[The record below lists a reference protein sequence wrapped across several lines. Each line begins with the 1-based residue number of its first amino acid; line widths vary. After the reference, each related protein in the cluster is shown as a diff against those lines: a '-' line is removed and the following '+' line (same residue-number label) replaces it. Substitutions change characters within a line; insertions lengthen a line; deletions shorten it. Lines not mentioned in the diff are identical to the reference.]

1 VCVKTRPW
9 VDKLQIG
16 HLAIDLSTTQL
27 SIARADGRYMST
39 DSTAE
44 IDERPLKIFG
54 WASGHNGC
62 GQYRIGLP
70 MWCLERA
77 GNDARAFTVFE
88 GDPPDDLDILVGQLI
103 WDEERTE
110 FWQACA
116 RREDRS
122 FGMVFELDDD
132 IWTVHHTNEGALGYR
147 DPELQRRFEAN
158 IRVADAVTVTTNHL
172 AEIVSKLN
180 PNVHVL
186 PNCVDIAL
194 LSYQK
199 PATERLTLGWAGGS
213 SHFQDFDAV
222 KSGLKTFLRQNPQVD
237 MHFIGMNY
245 GEIVGRPDAR
255 FTGWSVNLVDYLS
268 KLDFDIG
275 IAPLAYHRF
284 NRSKSDLKFLEYS
297 SLGIPVVASD
307 FGPYADSV
315 IHGVTGFL
323 VKRPHEWGG
332 YLRDLVNDDAMRTE
346 MGINAK
352 TWAATRVIQ
361 SNYWRWELV
370 YRQVLGQRAPAM
382 ASQSPA

>member
-1 VCVKTRPW
+1 VATSRPW
-9 VDKLQIG
+9 VDSHQIG
-16 HLAIDLSTTQL
+16 VARSDLSRTQL
-27 SIARADGRYMST
+27 CFIAADGYYMP
-39 DSTAE
+39 AE
-44 IDERPLKIFG
+44 TPADIDERPLKIFG
-54 WASGHNGC
+54 WASSHNGC

-110 FWQACA
+110 FWQENA
-116 RREDRS
+116 RRTDRS

-132 IWTVHHTNEGALGYR
+132 IWTVHRTNEAALGYLE
-147 DPELQRRFEAN
+147 PELQRRFEAN
-158 IRVADAVTVTTNHL
+158 IRVADAVTVTTPHL
-172 AEIVSKLN
+172 AEIVSQFN
-180 PNVHVL
+180 PNVFVL

-194 LSYQK
+194 LHYQR
-199 PATERLTLGWAGGS
+199 PPTERLTVGWAGGS
-213 SHFQDFDAV
+213 SHFQDFDAARG
-222 KSGLKTFLRQNPQVD
+222 GLKTFLRHHPQVD

-245 GEIVGRPDAR
+245 SDLVGRPNAR
-255 FTGWSVNLVDYLS
+255 YTGWNANLVEYLS
-268 KLDFDIG
+268 KIDFDIG
-275 IAPLAYHRF
+275 IAPLAFHRF
-284 NRSKSDLKFLEYS
+284 NRSKSDLKFLEYA

-323 VKRPHEWGG
+323 VKRPHEWGQ
-332 YLRDLVNDDAMRTE
+332 YLRDLVNDEAMRTE

-361 SNYWRWELV
+361 SNYWRWEMV
-370 YRQVLGQRAPAM
+370 YRQVLGQRAGRLPAP
-382 ASQSPA
+382 QPVG